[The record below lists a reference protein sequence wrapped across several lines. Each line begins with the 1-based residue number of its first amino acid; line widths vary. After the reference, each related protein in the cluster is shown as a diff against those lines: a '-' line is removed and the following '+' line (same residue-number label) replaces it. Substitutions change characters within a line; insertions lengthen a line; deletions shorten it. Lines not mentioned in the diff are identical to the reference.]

1 MRLSDASIAI
11 SYALLASN
19 AAAYSLSHLSTNF
32 RVSPSTFRNDVRHH
46 RYTASKSFI
55 GGSRATTVLDVAA
68 EDETRE
74 ILLSEPSSPSDVSTP
89 LSPMDWDYETINR
102 LTFRELQKEC
112 KERGL
117 AAVGNTAALRNNL
130 MDHMGIISHIA
141 AARAAAA
148 EVIEECTPEGI
159 EFCDESDPYY
169 EFNLILSEINEKAS
183 VGHWKAAT
191 RKLKK
196 LARRYN
202 NNDNSETEH
211 PLIPRDTYVSVL
223 KTCLEDRLHGARAAE
238 PARKILEE
246 MSKLNYPIP
255 AELGNACVVSCLG
268 GRSPNGAH
276 EGFGGIDTALAMLAA
291 LESTE
296 EGSKTIASDTYGSV
310 IMALS
315 ADGAIEEAVLLSRSM
330 VVEHSFTPEIEVFAA
345 LADSAAKDGA
355 KGEIVF
361 HAMTLA
367 KAAGYVLD
375 DIASTKPGR
384 DLLASGVIA
393 AEQTDNTALGLRLLT
408 AAAKAEGCEPDGGD
422 ALVASSSKAA
432 QRASTL
438 IHRRAINTAVQ
449 NNDWKLAVRL
459 IQLMPKRSLTPSAWV
474 WRKVVTVCCKN
485 EKSRKATG
493 LLLDWVK
500 LSSEFKA
507 DPPPLRI
514 FNNVVNTCEICGEE
528 ELTLMVFE
536 AMKATHDTEGNTITF
551 NIALKR
557 LAKQGQTAACEG
569 IIIGM
574 LEAGIEPNVVTYTT
588 AVGACV
594 KAMDSVKA
602 YTWLKRMR
610 SRNVGPNFHTYNTAL
625 ASCLDG
631 TLEGSQR
638 GSLIAEEMMEDVD
651 KELMVG
657 LKGPTDYASV
667 IPDKY
672 TKVLARK
679 LIKQLRENW
688 RAGDINMQTAKV
700 TVRVA
705 LKALVDFDRSE
716 EAAKIQKQVDAMNL
730 LKAALAADS
739 EGPSVV
745 EIDKSEVDVDFTAV
759 NMLHKDSHRTME
771 V

>member
-1 MRLSDASIAI
+1 MRLSNASIAI
-11 SYALLASN
+11 TYYASLASN
-19 AAAYSLSHLSTNF
+19 AAAYSLSHLSTNSH
-32 RVSPSTFRNDVRHH
+32 VPPSTFRRDLR
-46 RYTASKSFI
+46 RSPTSKTVI
-55 GGSRATTVLDVAA
+55 GGSRATVALNVAA
-68 EDETRE
+68 EDETKE
-74 ILLSEPSSPSDVSTP
+74 AILTEPSPPPPVD
-89 LSPMDWDYETINR
+89 LDYETINR

-117 AAVGNTAALRNNL
+117 GAIGNTALLRNNL
-130 MDHMGIISHIA
+130 LNHMGIIDPMIA
-141 AARAAAA
+141 VRAAA
-148 EVIEECTPEGI
+148 ELNEECTPEGI
-159 EFCDESDPYY
+159 EYCDESDPFY
-169 EFNLILSEINEKAS
+169 EYNLILSEINKKAQ
-183 VGHWKAAT
+183 VGHWKGAT

-202 NNDNSETEH
+202 DNQINNKI
-211 PLIPRDTYVSVL
+211 IPRETYISVL
-223 KTCLEDRLHGARAAE
+223 KSCLEDRLHGARAAE

-246 MSKLNYPIP
+246 MSNLNYPIP
-255 AELGNACVVSCLG
+255 PELGNACVVSCLG

-291 LESTE
+291 LEATE

-315 ADGAIEEAVLLSRSM
+315 ADGAAEEAVLLSRSM

-345 LADSAAKDGA
+345 LADSAAKDGE

-459 IQLMPKRSLTPSAWV
+459 LQLMPKRSLTPSAWV

-485 EKSRKATG
+485 EKSRKATA

-500 LSSEFKA
+500 LSQEFKA

-528 ELTLMVFE
+528 ELTLLVFE
-536 AMKATHDTEGNTITF
+536 AMKSTHDTDGNTITF

-602 YTWLKRMR
+602 YEWLRRMR

-631 TLEGSQR
+631 SLEGSQR
-638 GSLIAEEMMEDVD
+638 GSLIAEEMMQDVD
-651 KELMVG
+651 NELIEG

-679 LIKQLRENW
+679 LLKQLRENW
-688 RAGDINMQTAKV
+688 RSGDIEMQVAKL

-716 EAAKIQKQVDAMNL
+716 EATKIQKQRDAMDL
-730 LKAALAADS
+730 LKKALAADS
-739 EGPSVV
+739 DGPSVV

>member
-1 MRLSDASIAI
+1 MRLSNAYATTY
-11 SYALLASN
+11 YALLASN
-19 AAAYSLSHLSTNF
+19 AAAFSTNSH
-32 RVSPSTFRNDVRHH
+32 VSRSTFRTDLRRSH
-46 RYTASKSFI
+46 
-55 GGSRATTVLDVAA
+55 SRATLALNVASSDEIKETVL
-68 EDETRE
+68 
-74 ILLSEPSSPSDVSTP
+74 SEQSSSPPQPPVE
-89 LSPMDWDYETINR
+89 LNYEIITG
-102 LTFRELQKEC
+102 LKFRELQKEC

-117 AAVGNTAALRNNL
+117 GANGNTAALRNNL
-130 MDHMGIISHIA
+130 LDHVGIVNPMVA
-141 AARAAAA
+141 VRAAA
-148 EVIEECTPEGI
+148 ELDDDTCTPDGI
-159 EFCDESDPYY
+159 EFCDESDPFY
-169 EFNLILSEINEKAS
+169 EYNLILSEINKKS
-183 VGHWKAAT
+183 QVGHWKSAT

-202 NNDNSETEH
+202 DNQVNNKI
-211 PLIPRDTYVSVL
+211 IPRETYISVL
-223 KTCLEDRLHGARAAE
+223 KSCLEDRLHGARAAE

-246 MSKLNYPIP
+246 MSKLNYAIP
-255 AELGNACVVSCLG
+255 PELGNACVTNCLG
-268 GRSPNGAH
+268 GRTPSGAH

-291 LESTE
+291 LEATE
-296 EGSKTIASDTYGSV
+296 EGSKTIASDTYGSI

-315 ADGAIEEAVLLSRSM
+315 ADGAPEEAVLLSRSM

-345 LADSAAKDGA
+345 LADSAAKDGK

-408 AAAKAEGCEPDGGD
+408 AAAKAEGCDPDGGD

-449 NNDWKLAVRL
+449 NNDWQLAVRL
-459 IQLMPKRSLTPSAWV
+459 LQLMPQRGLTPSAWV

-485 EKSRKATG
+485 EKSKKATA

-500 LSSEFKA
+500 LSQEFKA

-528 ELTLMVFE
+528 ELTLLVFE
-536 AMKATHDTEGNTITF
+536 AMKETHDTDGNTITF

-574 LEAGIEPNVVTYTT
+574 LEAGIEPTVVTYTT

-602 YTWLKRMR
+602 YQWLERMR

-631 TLEGSQR
+631 SLEGSQR
-638 GSLIAEEMMEDVD
+638 ASLMAEEMMKDVD
-651 KELMVG
+651 NELMDG

-679 LIKQLRENW
+679 LLKQLRENW
-688 RAGDINMQTAKV
+688 RSGDIEMKVAKL

-705 LKALVDFDRSE
+705 LKALVDFDRTE
-716 EAAKIQKQVDAMNL
+716 EFTKIQAQRDALDL
-730 LKAALAADS
+730 LKKEMAADQS

-745 EIDKSEVDVDFTAV
+745 QIDKSEVDVDFTAV

>member
-1 MRLSDASIAI
+1 MRLSNASIAI
-11 SYALLASN
+11 TYYASLASN
-19 AAAYSLSHLSTNF
+19 AAAYSLSHLSTNSH
-32 RVSPSTFRNDVRHH
+32 VSPSTFRRDLR
-46 RYTASKSFI
+46 RSPTSKTVI
-55 GGSRATTVLDVAA
+55 GGSRATLALNVAA
-68 EDETRE
+68 EDETKE
-74 ILLSEPSSPSDVSTP
+74 AILTEPSPPPPVD
-89 LSPMDWDYETINR
+89 LDYETINR

-117 AAVGNTAALRNNL
+117 GAIGNTALLRNNL
-130 MDHMGIISHIA
+130 LNHMGIIDPMIA
-141 AARAAAA
+141 VRAAA
-148 EVIEECTPEGI
+148 ELNEECTPEGI
-159 EFCDESDPYY
+159 EYCDESDPFY
-169 EFNLILSEINEKAS
+169 EYNLILSEINKKAQ
-183 VGHWKAAT
+183 VGHWKGAT

-202 NNDNSETEH
+202 DNQINNKI
-211 PLIPRDTYVSVL
+211 IPRETYISVL
-223 KTCLEDRLHGARAAE
+223 KSCLEDRLHGARAAE

-246 MSKLNYPIP
+246 MSNLNYPIP
-255 AELGNACVVSCLG
+255 PELGNACVVSCLG

-291 LESTE
+291 LEATE

-315 ADGAIEEAVLLSRSM
+315 ADGAAEEAVLLSRSM

-345 LADSAAKDGA
+345 LADSAAKDGE

-459 IQLMPKRSLTPSAWV
+459 LQLMPKRSLTPSAWV

-485 EKSRKATG
+485 EKSRKATA

-500 LSSEFKA
+500 LSQEFKA

-528 ELTLMVFE
+528 ELTLLVFE
-536 AMKATHDTEGNTITF
+536 AMKSTHDTDGNTITF

-602 YTWLKRMR
+602 YEWLRRMR

-631 TLEGSQR
+631 SLEGSQR
-638 GSLIAEEMMEDVD
+638 GSLIAEEMMQDVD
-651 KELMVG
+651 NELIEG

-679 LIKQLRENW
+679 LLKQLRENW
-688 RAGDINMQTAKV
+688 RSGDIEMQVAKL

-716 EAAKIQKQVDAMNL
+716 EATKIQKQRDAMDL
-730 LKAALAADS
+730 LKKALAADS
-739 EGPSVV
+739 ASDGPSVV

>member
-1 MRLSDASIAI
+1 MRLSDATIAI
-11 SYALLASN
+11 TYALLATN
-19 AAAYSLSHLSTNF
+19 GAAAYSLSHLSGSSRASLSNF
-32 RVSPSTFRNDVRHH
+32 GTDLRHH
-46 RYTASKSFI
+46 HMITKTFKSVTD
-55 GGSRATTVLDVAA
+55 GTRATTALNVAV
-68 EDETRE
+68 EDETRDT
-74 ILLSEPSSPSDVSTP
+74 ILSETSSPSDAVP
-89 LSPMDWDYETINR
+89 LSPVEYDYETINK

-117 AAVGNTAALRNNL
+117 AAVGITAALRSTL
-130 MDHMGIISHIA
+130 LEHIGIISPLSA
-141 AARAAAA
+141 DDAQ
-148 EVIEECTPEGI
+148 VDECTPDGI
-159 EFCDESDPYY
+159 EFCDESDPTYD
-169 EFNLILSEINEKAS
+169 FNLLLSEINDKAS

-202 NNDNSETEH
+202 NSVDDDGPT
-211 PLIPRDTYVSVL
+211 IPRETYISVL
-223 KTCLEDRLHGARAAE
+223 KTCLTDRLHGARAAE

-246 MSKLNYPIP
+246 MSKLHYVIP
-255 AELGNACVVSCLG
+255 PELGNACVVSCLS
-268 GRSPNGAH
+268 GRSSSGAH

-296 EGSKTIASDTYGSV
+296 ETSKTIASDTYGAV
-310 IMALS
+310 VMALS
-315 ADGAIEEAVLLSRSM
+315 SDGAAEEAILLTRAM

-345 LADSAAKDGA
+345 LAASAAKDGD

-393 AEQTDNTALGLRLLT
+393 AEQTDNTPLGLRLLT

-438 IHRRAINTAVQ
+438 IHRRAINTAVM
-449 NNDWKLAVRL
+449 NNDWQLAVRL
-459 IQLMPKRSLTPSAWV
+459 LQLMPKRSLTPSAWV
-474 WRKVVTVCCKN
+474 WRKVVTCCCKN

-500 LSSEFKA
+500 LSEELKA

-528 ELTLMVFE
+528 ELTLLAFE
-536 AMKATHDTEGNTITF
+536 AMKATHDTGGNTITF

-557 LAKQGQTAACEG
+557 LAKQGQIDACEG

-574 LEAGIEPNVVTYTT
+574 LEEGIEPNVVTYTT

-594 KAMDSVKA
+594 KAMNSKMA
-602 YTWLKRMR
+602 YEWLKRMR

-631 TLEGSQR
+631 SLEGSQR
-638 GSLIAEEMMEDVD
+638 GSLIAAEMMTDVQN
-651 KELMVG
+651 ELMEG

-679 LIKQLRENW
+679 IIKQLRENW
-688 RAGDINMQTAKV
+688 RAGQIDMPTAKLNE
-700 TVRVA
+700 RVS

-716 EAAKIQKQVDAMNL
+716 SAEKIQKQRDAMEQ
-730 LKAALAADS
+730 LKKAITADS
-739 EGPSVV
+739 EGSAVV
-745 EIDKSEVDVDFTAV
+745 ELDKSEVEVDFTAV

>member
-1 MRLSDASIAI
+1 MRLSDATIAI
-11 SYALLASN
+11 TYTLLASN
-19 AAAYSLSHLSTNF
+19 AAAAYSLSHLSG
-32 RVSPSTFRNDVRHH
+32 SPRTSLSHFGTDLRRNRFTTRPSRSVVDG
-46 RYTASKSFI
+46 I
-55 GGSRATTVLDVAA
+55 RATTALNVAA
-68 EDETRE
+68 GDETRDA
-74 ILLSEPSSPSDVSTP
+74 ILSESSSPSGAAP
-89 LSPMDWDYETINR
+89 LSPVDYDYETINK

-117 AAVGNTAALRNNL
+117 GAVGNTAALRTSL
-130 MDHMGIISHIA
+130 LEHMGITSLDSLA
-141 AARAAAA
+141 DSTPQ
-148 EVIEECTPEGI
+148 EEECTPEGI
-159 EFCDESDPYY
+159 EFCDESDPNY
-169 EFNLILSEINEKAS
+169 EFNVLLSEINDKAS

-196 LARRYN
+196 LARRYK
-202 NNDNSETEH
+202 NNDQDADAPNIPSE
-211 PLIPRDTYVSVL
+211 TYVSVL
-223 KTCLEDRLHGARAAE
+223 QTCLEDRLHGARAAE

-246 MSKLNYPIP
+246 MSKLHYPIP
-255 AELGNACVVSCLG
+255 PELGNACVVNCLS
-268 GRSPNGAH
+268 GRSANGAH

-296 EGSKTIASDTYGSV
+296 EGSKTIASDTYGKV

-315 ADGAIEEAVLLSRSM
+315 ADGAAEEAILLARSM

-345 LADSAAKDGA
+345 LANSAVKDGE
-355 KGEIVF
+355 KGEIAF

-384 DLLASGVIA
+384 SLLASGVIA
-393 AEQTDNTALGLRLLT
+393 AEQTDNTPLGLRLLT

-438 IHRRAINTAVQ
+438 IHRRAINTAVM

-459 IQLMPKRSLTPSAWV
+459 LELMPKRSLTPSAYV
-474 WRKVVTVCCKN
+474 WRKVVTCCCKN
-485 EKSRKATG
+485 EKSREATR
-493 LLLDWVK
+493 LLLDWVN
-500 LSSEFKA
+500 LSQEYKA

-528 ELTLMVFE
+528 EMTVLVFE

-557 LAKQGQTAACEG
+557 LAKQGQLAACEG

-588 AVGACV
+588 AVGACA
-594 KAMDSVKA
+594 KAMDSKMA
-602 YTWLKRMR
+602 YEWLTRMR

-631 TLEGSQR
+631 TLDGSQM
-638 GSLIAEEMMEDVD
+638 GSLIAAEMMADVQN
-651 KELMVG
+651 ELMEG

-679 LIKQLRENW
+679 IIKQLRENW
-688 RAGDINMQTAKV
+688 RAGKIDMPTAKV
-700 TVRVA
+700 NERVP

-716 EAAKIQKQVDAMNL
+716 SAEKILKQRDAMEQ
-730 LKAALAADS
+730 LKEAIAADS
-739 EGPSVV
+739 EGPAVV
-745 EIDKSEVDVDFTAV
+745 ELDKSEVDVDFTAV

>member
-1 MRLSDASIAI
+1 MRLSDATIAI
-11 SYALLASN
+11 TCALLASDS
-19 AAAYSLSHLSTNF
+19 AAFSISHSNSRPHVSLSHPQS
-32 RVSPSTFRNDVRHH
+32 DVWRFHTTSRRTITGEH
-46 RYTASKSFI
+46 
-55 GGSRATTVLDVAA
+55 RATTTLNVAA
-68 EDETRE
+68 EDEK
-74 ILLSEPSSPSDVSTP
+74 ILSETSSTNDDVP
-89 LSPMDWDYETINR
+89 LSPLDFDYEKINR

-117 AAVGNTAALRNNL
+117 GAMGNTATLRNSL
-130 MDHMGIISHIA
+130 LEFMGILSPN
-141 AARAAAA
+141 AAA
-148 EVIEECTPEGI
+148 EAAAQANEECTPEGI
-159 EFCDESDPYY
+159 EFCDESDPNYG
-169 EFNLILSEINEKAS
+169 FNVLLSEINDKAS

-196 LARRYN
+196 ISRNYKQDGSNPDQPSVPR
-202 NNDNSETEH
+202 ETY
-211 PLIPRDTYVSVL
+211 IAVL

-246 MSKLNYPIP
+246 MSNLSYAIP
-255 AELGNACVVSCLG
+255 PELGNACVISCLS
-268 GRSPNGAH
+268 GRASNRSH

-296 EGSKTIASDTYGSV
+296 EGSQTIVSDTYGAV
-310 IMALS
+310 VMALS
-315 ADGAIEEAVLLSRSM
+315 SDGAAEEAILLLRSM
-330 VVEHSFTPEIEVFAA
+330 VVEHSFTPDIEVFAA
-345 LADSAAKDGA
+345 LADSAARNGE

-367 KAAGYVLD
+367 KASGYVLD

-393 AEQTDNTALGLRLLT
+393 AEQTDNTPLGLRLLT
-408 AAAKAEGCEPDGGD
+408 AAAKAADCEPDGGD

-459 IQLMPKRSLTPSAWV
+459 LELMPKRSLTPSAWV

-485 EKSRKATG
+485 EKSRKATT

-500 LSSEFKA
+500 LSQELKV

-528 ELTLMVFE
+528 ELTLVVFE
-536 AMKATHDTEGNTITF
+536 AMKNTHDTEGNVITF

-557 LAKQGQTAACEG
+557 LAKQGQMAACEG
-569 IIIGM
+569 IVIGM

-594 KAMDSVKA
+594 RAMDSSMA
-602 YTWLKRMR
+602 YEWLRRMR
-610 SRNVGPNFHTYNTAL
+610 SRNVGPNYHTYNTAL

-638 GSLIAEEMMEDVD
+638 GSLIAAEMMSDVQKEMME
-651 KELMVG
+651 G

-672 TKVLARK
+672 SKVLARK
-679 LIKQLRENW
+679 IIKQLRENW
-688 RAGDINMQTAKV
+688 RAGKIDMQTAKV
-700 TVRVA
+700 NERVP

-716 EAAKIQKQVDAMNL
+716 SAEKIQKQREAMEL
-730 LKAALAADS
+730 LKKAMATDS
-739 EGPSVV
+739 EGPAVV
-745 EIDKSEVDVDFTAV
+745 ELDKSEVEVDFTAV

>member
-1 MRLSDASIAI
+1 MRLSDATIAI
-11 SYALLASN
+11 TYTLLATN
-19 AAAYSLSHLSTNF
+19 AAAAYSLSHLSG
-32 RVSPSTFRNDVRHH
+32 SPSALLSHVGTDLRRH
-46 RYTASKSFI
+46 RLTTKP
-55 GGSRATTVLDVAA
+55 SRSVILNVAA
-68 EDETRE
+68 EGETRDT
-74 ILLSEPSSPSDVSTP
+74 ILSEPSSPSDAVS
-89 LSPMDWDYETINR
+89 LSPVDYDYETINK

-112 KERGL
+112 KEKGL
-117 AAVGNTAALRNNL
+117 GAVGNTAALRSSL
-130 MDHMGIISHIA
+130 LEYMGISSPLEA
-141 AARAAAA
+141 AAQ
-148 EVIEECTPEGI
+148 EEECAPEGI
-159 EFCDESDPYY
+159 EFCDESDPNYD
-169 EFNLILSEINEKAS
+169 FNILLSEINDKAS

-196 LARRYN
+196 LARRYRN
-202 NNDNSETEH
+202 NGASEDV
-211 PLIPRDTYVSVL
+211 PIIPRETYISVL
-223 KTCLEDRLHGARAAE
+223 KTCLADRLHGARAAE

-246 MSKLNYPIP
+246 MSNLKYPIP
-255 AELGNACVVSCLG
+255 PELANACVVSCLG
-268 GRSPNGAH
+268 GRTPSGAH

-310 IMALS
+310 VMALS
-315 ADGAIEEAVLLSRSM
+315 ADGAAEEAVLLARSM

-345 LADSAAKDGA
+345 LANSAARDGE

-438 IHRRAINTAVQ
+438 IHRRAINTAVM

-459 IQLMPKRSLTPSAWV
+459 LELMPQRSLTPSAWV
-474 WRKVVTVCCKN
+474 WRKVVTCCCKN
-485 EKSRKATG
+485 KKSRKATG

-500 LSSEFKA
+500 LSLENKA

-528 ELTLMVFE
+528 EMTVLVFE

-557 LAKQGQTAACEG
+557 LAKQGQLAACEG

-594 KAMDSVKA
+594 KAMDSQMA
-602 YTWLKRMR
+602 YEWLRRMR

-631 TLEGSQR
+631 TLDGSQR
-638 GSLIAEEMMEDVD
+638 GSLIAAEMMADVQN
-651 KELMVG
+651 ELMEG

-679 LIKQLRENW
+679 IIKQLRENW
-688 RAGDINMQTAKV
+688 RAGKIDMPSAKV
-700 TVRVA
+700 NERVP

-716 EAAKIQKQVDAMNL
+716 SAEKIQKQRDAMQQ
-730 LKAALAADS
+730 LKKAMAADS
-739 EGPSVV
+739 EGPAVV
-745 EIDKSEVDVDFTAV
+745 ELDKSEVDVDFTAV

>member
-1 MRLSDASIAI
+1 MRLSNASIAI
-11 SYALLASN
+11 TYYASLASN
-19 AAAYSLSHLSTNF
+19 AAAYSLSHLSTNSH
-32 RVSPSTFRNDVRHH
+32 VSPSTFRHDLR
-46 RYTASKSFI
+46 RSPTSKPVI
-55 GGSRATTVLDVAA
+55 GGSRATLALNVAA
-68 EDETRE
+68 EDETKE
-74 ILLSEPSSPSDVSTP
+74 AVLTEPSPPPPVD
-89 LSPMDWDYETINR
+89 LDYETINR

-117 AAVGNTAALRNNL
+117 GAIGNTALLRNNL
-130 MDHMGIISHIA
+130 LNHMGIIDPMIA
-141 AARAAAA
+141 VRAAA
-148 EVIEECTPEGI
+148 ELNEECTPEGI
-159 EFCDESDPYY
+159 EYCDESDPFY
-169 EFNLILSEINEKAS
+169 EYNLILSEINKKAQ
-183 VGHWKAAT
+183 VGHWKGAT

-202 NNDNSETEH
+202 DNQINNKI
-211 PLIPRDTYVSVL
+211 IPRETYISVL
-223 KTCLEDRLHGARAAE
+223 KSCLEDRLHGARAAE

-246 MSKLNYPIP
+246 MSNLNYPIP
-255 AELGNACVVSCLG
+255 PELGNACVVSCLG

-291 LESTE
+291 LEATE

-315 ADGAIEEAVLLSRSM
+315 ADGAAEEAVLLSRSM

-345 LADSAAKDGA
+345 LADSAAKDGK

-459 IQLMPKRSLTPSAWV
+459 LQLMPKRSLTPSAWV

-485 EKSRKATG
+485 EKSRKATA

-500 LSSEFKA
+500 LSQEFKA

-528 ELTLMVFE
+528 ELTLLVFE
-536 AMKATHDTEGNTITF
+536 AMKSIHDTDGNTITF

-602 YTWLKRMR
+602 YEWLRRMR

-631 TLEGSQR
+631 SLEGSQR
-638 GSLIAEEMMEDVD
+638 GSLIAEEMMQDVD
-651 KELMVG
+651 NELIEG

-679 LIKQLRENW
+679 LLKQLRENW
-688 RAGDINMQTAKV
+688 RSGDIEMQVAKL

-716 EAAKIQKQVDAMNL
+716 EATKIQKQRDAMDL
-730 LKAALAADS
+730 LKKALAADS
-739 EGPSVV
+739 ASDGPSVV